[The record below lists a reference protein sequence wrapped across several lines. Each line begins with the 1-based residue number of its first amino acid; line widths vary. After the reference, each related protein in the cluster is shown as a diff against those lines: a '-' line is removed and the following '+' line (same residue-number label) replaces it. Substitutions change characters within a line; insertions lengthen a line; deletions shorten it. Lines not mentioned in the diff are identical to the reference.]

1 MLKGKVVYVITT
13 GATKSKNV
21 KNLLDDL
28 KSNGATCIVMPTE
41 MSCSIMD
48 LSILDGYRVKKEY
61 TFNHSINE
69 DRIPEEDIVIIAPC
83 TFNTFS
89 KIANGIADNYPLSI
103 IHEAIGNG
111 KYIVIAPSMNKG
123 YFTHPIT
130 RKNFNKILSFG
141 NTSIVYP
148 EFVYDE
154 SGNLEKI
161 TMAPWEKILDTVCH
175 KYSKIRYQGEKID
188 FNMERIIELYYPEFY
203 KTGKYIQENQYSN
216 GVAGFIAKRIPE
228 GILITSTGSSL
239 GNLSREHLT
248 LIHNWNNHF
257 VKWSGAN
264 MPSSETPL
272 VLELFDTFP
281 NSNVVIHGHCR
292 DITYSPKMVKY
303 NSKEYLRYGCWDELY
318 KIKPILDVYQY
329 AIMKLHGEII
339 LSDTFDN
346 ALRKYLEMYHSTLE

>member
-1 MLKGKVVYVITT
+1 MLEGKVIYLITT

-28 KSNGATCIVMPTE
+28 SNEGATCIVMPTE

-48 LSILDGYRVKKEY
+48 LSLLEDYRIKREY
-61 TFNHSINE
+61 TFNHISAD

-103 IHEAIGNG
+103 LHEAIGKG
-111 KYIVIAPSMNKG
+111 KYIIIAPSMNQG
-123 YFTHPIT
+123 YFNHPIT
-130 RKNFNKILSFG
+130 KENFNKILSFG
-141 NTSIVYP
+141 NISIIYP
-148 EFVYDE
+148 EYVYNDD
-154 SGNLEKI
+154 GILEKI
-161 TMAPWEKILDTVCH
+161 TMAPWEKILDSVCH
-175 KYSKIRYQGEKID
+175 KYSKIRYFGKKVNYNMQKIID
-188 FNMERIIELYYPEFY
+188 LYYPEFF
-203 KTGKYIQENQYSN
+203 KTGKYIQDNQYSN

-248 LIHNWNNHF
+248 LIHTWKNHC
-257 VKWSGAN
+257 VEWSGEN

-272 VLELFDTFP
+272 VLELFEAYHT
-281 NSNVVIHGHCR
+281 SNVVVHGHCR
-292 DITYSPKMVKY
+292 DITYSPKMLKY
-303 NSKEYLRYGCWDELY
+303 TSKEYLRYGSWNELY
-318 KIKPILDVYQY
+318 KIKPVLDNYNY

-339 LSDTFDN
+339 LSDTFKN
-346 ALRKYLEMYHSTLE
+346 ALTQYFKMYTETLK

>member
-1 MLKGKVVYVITT
+1 MLEGKVIYVITT

-28 KSNGATCIVMPTE
+28 KKDGATCIVMPTD

-48 LSILDGYRVKKEY
+48 LSILEGYRVKRNY
-61 TFNHSINE
+61 TFDHSKNE
-69 DRIPEEDIVIIAPC
+69 DRVPEEDIVIIAPC

-103 IHEAIGNG
+103 IHEAIGKG
-111 KYIVIAPSMNKG
+111 KFIVIAPSMNQG
-123 YFTHPIT
+123 YFLHPIT
-130 RKNFNKILSFG
+130 KENFNKILSFG
-141 NTSIVYP
+141 NVSIVYP

-154 SGNLEKI
+154 SGSLEKI

-175 KYSKIRYQGEKID
+175 RYSKIRYQGKQIKFD
-188 FNMERIIELYYPEFY
+188 LNKIIELYYPEFY
-203 KTGKYIQENQYSN
+203 KVGRYIQDNQYSN

-239 GNLSREHLT
+239 GNLSREQIS
-248 LIHNWNNHF
+248 LIHGWKDHL
-257 VKWSGAN
+257 VEWSGVN

-272 VLELFDTFP
+272 VLELFNEYP
-281 NSNVVIHGHCR
+281 NSKVIVHGHCH
-292 DITYSPKMVKY
+292 DITYSPKMIKY
-303 NSKEYLRYGCWDELY
+303 NSKEYIKYGCWDELY
-318 KIKPILDVYQY
+318 KIKPVLDIYHY

-339 LSDTFDN
+339 LSDTFDD
-346 ALRKYLEMYHSTLE
+346 ALAQYLKMYNEAMK

>member
-1 MLKGKVVYVITT
+1 MLEGKVIYVVTT

-21 KNLLDDL
+21 KNLLDNL
-28 KSNGATCIVMPTE
+28 KSEGAICIVMPTE

-48 LSILDGYRVKKEY
+48 LSVLDDYRIKKDF
-61 TFNHSINE
+61 TFEHSTNE
-69 DRIPEEDIVIIAPC
+69 DRIPEEDIVIVAPC

-111 KYIVIAPSMNKG
+111 KHIVIAPSMNKG
-123 YFTHPIT
+123 YFMHPVM
-130 RKNFNKILSFG
+130 KENFNKILSFG

-161 TMAPWEKILDTVCH
+161 TMAPWEKILDTVCR
-175 KYSKIRYQGEKID
+175 KFAKIRYREEKID
-188 FNMERIIELYYPEFY
+188 SNIEKIVEPYYPEFY

-216 GVAGFIAKRIPE
+216 GVAGFIAKRITD

-239 GNLSREHLT
+239 GNLSLQHLT
-248 LIHNWNNHF
+248 LIHSWQNHLI
-257 VKWSGAN
+257 KWSGAN

-272 VLELFDTFP
+272 VLEIFDAFP
-281 NSNVVIHGHCR
+281 NANVIVHGHCN
-292 DITYSPKMVKY
+292 DITYSPKMIKY
-303 NSKEYLRYGCWDELY
+303 CSKEYLKYGCWNELY
-318 KIKPILDVYQY
+318 KIKPLLDTYQC

-339 LSDTFDN
+339 LSNTFDN
-346 ALRKYLEMYHSTLE
+346 ALTKYLEMYNQILK